1 MEWMRWQAKPT
12 GRQIRAQSALCQAAN
27 LDGFRTE
34 AATADQIGRRGAGP
48 WSERVNKTIGRSMYL
63 MYYHYILLLLWTET
77 VKSRKIYRLMEGIS
91 NSQVRGELLWN
102 E

>member
-34 AATADQIGRRGAGP
+34 GATADQIGRRGAGP
-48 WSERVNKTIGRSMYL
+48 WSDETIGRSMYL
-63 MYYHYILLLLWTET
+63 MYYHHYILSLYIII
-77 VKSRKIYRLMEGIS
+77 IYYYYYYGQR
-91 NSQVRGELLWN
+91 Q
-102 E
+102 